1 MSPVFLI
8 RLGDPASYQNMQIHE
23 ITPVKFGGSPTA
35 LENKIALPTAVHQQ
49 QVTPWWNG
57 LLRDLT
63 HGIF

>member
-1 MSPVFLI
+1 
-8 RLGDPASYQNMQIHE
+8 MQIHE